1 VRAVAVSQRYAQ
13 ALLDIGVERSN
24 FEQLGRELDR
34 VAELFKAPDL
44 LELFR
49 SPKFD
54 AATRKKVLGELLLR
68 VMVSPV
74 CRNFLFL
81 LVDRDRIAIVP
92 QIVEAYHGLADLRSG
107 RVRAQV
113 TVPRLLSEPDVARLR
128 TVLQKAT
135 GREVVVEQV
144 EDAALIGGMI
154 TRIGDRIY
162 DGSIRAQLLR
172 LRTELKGSRGGASV
186 GASAP

>member
-13 ALLDIGVERSN
+13 ALLDIGVERGN

-34 VAELFKAPDL
+34 VAGLFKAPDL

-49 SPKFD
+49 NPKFD
-54 AATRKKVLGELLLR
+54 AEARKRVLGELLLR
-68 VMVSPV
+68 VMVSPI

-81 LVDRDRIAIVP
+81 LVDRNRIGILPEIV
-92 QIVEAYHGLADLRSG
+92 VAYHGLADVRSA
-107 RVRAQV
+107 RVRARV

-135 GREVVVEQV
+135 GREVVVEQQ
-144 EDAALIGGMI
+144 EDPALIGGMI

-162 DGSIRAQLLR
+162 DGSIRSQLLR
-172 LRTELKGSRGGASV
+172 LRSELKAAR
-186 GASAP
+186 

>member
-1 VRAVAVSQRYAQ
+1 MRAVAVSQRYAQ
-13 ALLDIGVERSN
+13 ALLDIGVERGN

-34 VAELFKAPDL
+34 VAGLFKAPDL

-49 SPKFD
+49 NPKFD
-54 AATRKKVLGELLLR
+54 ATARKGVLGELLLR
-68 VMVSPV
+68 IMVSPI

-81 LVDRDRIAIVP
+81 LVDRGRIAILP
-92 QIVEAYHGLADLRSG
+92 EIVTAYHGLADVRSA
-107 RVRAQV
+107 RVRARV

-135 GREVVVEQV
+135 GREVVVEQE
-144 EDAALIGGMI
+144 EDPALIGGMI

-162 DGSIRAQLLR
+162 DGSIRSQLLR
-172 LRTELKGSRGGASV
+172 LRAELKAGR
-186 GASAP
+186 